1 MKYYNRA
8 RRAKYITA
16 FICGLLIL
24 GLYAAA
30 LSAMD
35 TQTTIRF
42 FIVALI
48 TVPLLLVGVELIN
61 WFDNAQ
67 INNME
72 KIKKNNEV

>member
-16 FICGLLIL
+16 FVCGLLIL

-72 KIKKNNEV
+72 KIKKNDEV